1 MEGREMRTRKSYFG
15 MKNNG
20 TRKAMSKRLLSLMV
34 VTLLTVGSASAQIF
48 LDDETLTNRGWLG
61 DMDDLGNIIPFHE
74 VEWDQAEGYVPIG
87 SGVMLLTVLGGAY
100 LIGKKRRE
108 ED

>member
-1 MEGREMRTRKSYFG
+1 MRTRKSYFG
-15 MKNNG
+15 MNNNG

-61 DMDDLGNIIPFHE
+61 DMDDIGNIVPFHE
-74 VEWDQAEGYVPIG
+74 VEWDQASYVPMG

-100 LIGKKRRE
+100 LLGKKRRE